1 MGRPPSAY
9 YRIRATCGT
18 TVTVPRGKLVDESVN
33 MAVVSLVAEE
43 IDPAP
48 DGSMLHIPGPVA
60 ARAAERVRQR
70 CA

>member
-1 MGRPPSAY
+1 MRHHSN
-9 YRIRATCGT
+9 GT
-18 TVTVPRGKLVDESVN
+18 KRKLVDESVN

-43 IDPAP
+43 IDQAP

-60 ARAAERVRQR
+60 ARAAERVKQR